1 MIDVRFAGK
10 AVFEMSV
17 PETPREVQLAIDS
30 ILASPLQDQSSPGD
44 HVLQLGTVV
53 QVMGDRKVFQVPL
66 LVNSYQLAVS

>member
-30 ILASPLQDQSSPGD
+30 ILASPLQDQPSPGD
-44 HVLQLGTVV
+44 HVLQLGAVV

>member
-17 PETPREVQLAIDS
+17 PETPRDVQLAIDS